1 MRKLQYGS
9 EQQGMSQRNCT
20 VRNKTQ
26 YSTVQNSL
34 NPVGYVISEISRNN
48 TKMES
53 YRSSMFIAVM
63 SINML

>member
-9 EQQGMSQRNCT
+9 EQQGMSQRKYT

-34 NPVGYVISEISRNN
+34 NPGGYVISEISRND